1 MRLRRASIWFFAVV
15 LFVLGAN
22 AMFLVLIKQSY
33 NAVVSAQ
40 EHRQSALR
48 LASELQQETEQLA
61 RLVRAYTTTGESR
74 YLLYYYDILAVRE
87 GEKAPP
93 VQADPSS
100 YWDDV
105 IAGRVRHVL
114 PADGVRRSVGELMKS
129 QGFSDSELNA
139 LEHVLGA
146 TAAMNQVEQKAFAA
160 TQGLYNPEKQEFVS
174 DGPARLDYAA
184 ALVHSAEY
192 NELKA
197 DLSRAVGKLV
207 QMTDQRTRA
216 EVTASGQALERWIL
230 LSLVSMG
237 ATIVMA
243 VLALRKIRQQVLVP
257 IHRLGVNA
265 DRLAV
270 GDYAT
275 RTGKLQGFEEL
286 TSLATTVD
294 AMAQSIEDDIGH
306 RRVVQQEL
314 EVARRQAED
323 ATHAKSM
330 FLANMSHEIRTPMNA
345 ILGMAYLALRT
356 ELNPRQR
363 DYVGKIHDAA
373 RSLLGII
380 NDILDFSKVE
390 AGKLELEEGRFRIE
404 DVAGQS
410 LSLLRQRAHEKDIE
424 LLFDVTE
431 SRLLG
436 ESGALMGDAMRLGQV
451 LTNLLSNAVK
461 FTHHGYVKLM
471 IHVNAADADGVT
483 LQFTVRDTGIGMTP
497 QQIARLFQEF
507 TQADGSTTRRYGGTG
522 LGLTISKRIVELM
535 GGRIW
540 VDSVPDQGSS
550 FHFTARFP
558 QTHPP
563 APPATPLPSADA
575 MRVLVVDDQ
584 PDACLALEDLL
595 GALGVGTVLP
605 GGVDRADD
613 GDTALVLVDKA
624 EQENR
629 PYDLLLIDWVMPRLD
644 GAGVLSALQSRHGRK
659 MPLPVVVSAYD
670 SDQLHDTA
678 SALGVRHFLPKPVLP
693 ESLRDLI
700 KWLAGGDGNRMVDT
714 VSVGDMDRLKGL
726 RVMLVED
733 NPINQQLALELM
745 QAQGALVDLAG
756 NGQEG
761 LDGINRH
768 EPGYY
773 HVVLMDLQMPVMDGY
788 EATRLLRRDARHVK
802 LPIIAMTAHAM
813 ADERQRCMVLGM
825 NGHIGKPIDPDALV
839 ATLSEFLTDAVSDRP
854 GPVTQTSSRSPSVE
868 TASEDPPELP
878 QIIGLDLVAG
888 MRHTNGNQL
897 LYVRLLGS
905 FARDFAGF
913 ADKLQRLLQAG
924 QTDEALREAHTLKG
938 LAATL
943 GAYEIRSMTTRLES
957 SIREGSDPALLQ
969 QQLVDTGDA
978 LDSLLSAIRAVLDG
992 ADALP
997 QVYPA
1002 AATAAPNAAPGTA
1015 VIPITEWLPQL
1026 KALLASGDTE
1036 ARTLWDARKPDIGEQ
1051 LPTRVIERVSAAM
1064 DVFDFDAAV
1073 RELEWD
1079 SLVSDTR
1086 HSVETKQHS

>member
-1 MRLRRASIWFFAVV
+1 MRLRRASIWFFGVV

-33 NAVVSAQ
+33 DTVVSAQ
-40 EHRQSALR
+40 AHRQSALG

-74 YLLYYYDILAVRE
+74 YLLYYYDILAVRQ

-93 VQADPSS
+93 VQLDSAS

-105 IAGRVRHVL
+105 IAGRIRHAL
-114 PADGVRRSVGELMKS
+114 PADGTRRSVADLMKS
-129 QGFSDSELNA
+129 QGFSDTELRA
-139 LEHVLGA
+139 LEGVFGA
-146 TAAMNQVEQKAFAA
+146 TAAMNEVEQKAFAA

-174 DGPARLDYAA
+174 DGPARLDYASG
-184 ALVHSAEY
+184 LVHSDGY
-192 NELKA
+192 NALKA
-197 DLSRAVGKLV
+197 DLSHAVGSLV
-207 QMTDQRTRA
+207 RMTDQRTRA
-216 EVTASGQALERWIL
+216 DVTASGLALERWIL

-237 ATIVMA
+237 ATIIMA
-243 VLALRKIRQQVLVP
+243 VLALRKIRRQVLMP

-275 RTGKLQGFEEL
+275 RAGKLQGFEEL
-286 TSLATTVD
+286 TALGRTVD
-294 AMAQSIEDDIGH
+294 AMAQSIEDDIGQ
-306 RRVVQQEL
+306 RRVVQQDL
-314 EVARRQAED
+314 EEARRQAED

-356 ELNPRQR
+356 ELNPRQH
-363 DYVGKIHDAA
+363 DYVSKIHDAA

-471 IHVNAADADGVT
+471 IQVNEANAQGVT

-497 QQIARLFQEF
+497 EQMARLFQEF

-535 GGRIW
+535 GGRVW
-540 VDSVPDQGSS
+540 VDSVPAQGSS
-550 FHFTARFP
+550 FHFTARFLL
-558 QTHPP
+558 TNPP

-605 GGVDRADD
+605 GGIDRADD
-613 GDTALVLVDKA
+613 GDTALVMVEQA
-624 EQENR
+624 EQAQR

-644 GAGVLSALQSRHGRK
+644 GAGVLAALKSRQGRK
-659 MPLPVVVSAYD
+659 APLPVVVSAYD
-670 SDQLHDTA
+670 SDLLHDTA
-678 SALGVRHFLPKPVLP
+678 SALGVQHFLPKPVLP

-700 KWLAGGDGNRMVDT
+700 KWLAGGDTNRVASP
-714 VSVGDMDRLKGL
+714 VPVGQVASLRGL

-733 NPINQQLALELM
+733 NPINQQLAVELM
-745 QAQGALVDLAG
+745 QAQDAQVDVAG

-761 LDGINRH
+761 VDYINRH

-773 HVVLMDLQMPVMDGY
+773 NVVLMDLQMPVMDGY
-788 EATRLLRRDARHVK
+788 EATRLLRRDARHVN

-825 NGHIGKPIDPDALV
+825 NGHISKPIDPEVLY
-839 ATLSEFLTDAVSDRP
+839 ATLAGFLAVSANERP
-854 GPVTQTSSRSPSVE
+854 GPVTAASPCM
-868 TASEDPPELP
+868 ASATMPQEPLELP
-878 QIIGLDLVAG
+878 QIVGLDITTGL
-888 MRHTNGNQL
+888 RHANGNKQ
-897 LYVRLLGS
+897 LYVRLLRR
-905 FARDFAGF
+905 FASDFAGF
-913 ADKLQRLLQAG
+913 ATKVESSLQA
-924 QTDEALREAHTLKG
+924 DNREDALRQAHTLKG

-943 GAYEIRSMTTRLES
+943 GAHEIRTLATALEQCLHEKDLVLA
-957 SIREGSDPALLQ
+957 RQQLTDTGVALEALLSGVRVVF
-969 QQLVDTGDA
+969 VDSDA
-978 LDSLLSAIRAVLDG
+978 MASESGPIATV
-992 ADALP
+992 P
-997 QVYPA
+997 SPA
-1002 AATAAPNAAPGTA
+1002 QGPPSTPL
-1015 VIPITEWLPQL
+1015 EQWLPRL
-1026 KALLASGDTE
+1026 KELLASGDTD
-1036 ARTLWDARKPDIGEQ
+1036 ARTLWDAQQPGIGNQ
-1051 LPTRVIERVSAAM
+1051 MPKSVVERISAAIEG
-1064 DVFDFDAAV
+1064 FDFDGALGELPPKRDPQRHQMRGAA
-1073 RELEWD
+1073 D
-1079 SLVSDTR
+1079 
-1086 HSVETKQHS
+1086 

>member
-1 MRLRRASIWFFAVV
+1 MRLRRASIWFFGVV

-33 NAVVSAQ
+33 DAVVSAQ
-40 EHRQSALR
+40 AHRQSALA
-48 LASELQQETEQLA
+48 LANELQQETEQLA

-74 YLLYYYDILAVRE
+74 YLLYYYDILAVRQ

-93 VQADPSS
+93 VQVESTS

-105 IAGRVRHVL
+105 IAGRIRHAL
-114 PADGVRRSVGELMKS
+114 PADGARRSVADLMKS
-129 QGFSDSELNA
+129 QGFSDTELRA
-139 LEHVLGA
+139 LEGVFTA
-146 TAAMNQVEQKAFAA
+146 TEAMNEVEQKAFAA

-174 DGPARLDYAA
+174 DGPARLDYATG
-184 ALVHSAEY
+184 LVHGDGY
-192 NELKA
+192 NALKA
-197 DLSRAVGKLV
+197 DLSHAVGALV
-207 QMTDQRTRA
+207 RMTDQRTRA

-230 LSLVSMG
+230 LSLISMG
-237 ATIVMA
+237 ATIIMA
-243 VLALRKIRQQVLVP
+243 VLALRKIRRQVLMP

-275 RTGKLQGFEEL
+275 RVGKLQGFEEL
-286 TSLATTVD
+286 TAFGRTVD

-306 RRVVQQEL
+306 RSVVQQEL
-314 EVARRQAED
+314 EEARRQAED

-356 ELNPRQR
+356 QLNPRQH
-363 DYVGKIHDAA
+363 DYVSKIHDAA

-471 IHVNAADADGVT
+471 IQVNEANAQGVT

-497 QQIARLFQEF
+497 EQMARLFQEF

-535 GGRIW
+535 GGRVW

-550 FHFTARFP
+550 FHFTAHFP
-558 QTHPP
+558 LTNPP
-563 APPATPLPSADA
+563 APPATPLPRADA

-605 GGVDRADD
+605 GGIDRADD
-613 GDTALVLVDKA
+613 GDTALAMVDQA
-624 EQENR
+624 EQAQR

-644 GAGVLSALQSRHGRK
+644 GAGVLAALQLRHDRK
-659 MPLPVVVSAYD
+659 GPLPVVVSAYD
-670 SDQLHDTA
+670 SDLLHDTA
-678 SALGVRHFLPKPVLP
+678 SELGVQHFLPKPVLP

-700 KWLAGGDGNRMVDT
+700 KWLAGGDTHRVPNPAF
-714 VSVGDMDRLKGL
+714 VGQVESLRGL

-733 NPINQQLALELM
+733 NPINQQLAVELM
-745 QAQGALVDLAG
+745 QAQDAQVDVAS

-761 LDGINRH
+761 VDHINRH

-788 EATRLLRRDARHVK
+788 EATRLLRRDARHVN

-813 ADERQRCMVLGM
+813 AEERQRCMVLGM
-825 NGHIGKPIDPDALV
+825 NGHISKPIDPEVLY
-839 ATLSEFLTDAVSDRP
+839 ATLAGFLTVPANDRP
-854 GPVTQTSSRSPSVE
+854 GPVTATNSRAGTD
-868 TASEDPPELP
+868 TAEGPLDLP
-878 QIIGLDLVAG
+878 QIIGLDLAAG
-888 MRHTNGNQL
+888 LRHTNGNRS
-897 LYVRLLGS
+897 LYARLLVS
-905 FARDFAGF
+905 FARDFGGF
-913 ADKLQRLLQAG
+913 AVKLLGLLESDRA
-924 QTDEALREAHTLKG
+924 DEALRVVHTLKG

-943 GAYEIRSMTTRLES
+943 GAREVRSLATALES
-957 SIREGSDPALLQ
+957 AIRDVTDPAQVRHHLAE
-969 QQLVDTGDA
+969 TGDA
-978 LDSLLSAIRAVLDG
+978 LDALLGAIRLVYGDSDG
-992 ADALP
+992 LPQIGTGAQPTSDADAGASP
-997 QVYPA
+997 
-1002 AATAAPNAAPGTA
+1002 
-1015 VIPITEWLPQL
+1015 IPITEWLPRF
-1026 KALLASGDTE
+1026 KALLASGDTD
-1036 ARTLWDARKPDIGEQ
+1036 ACTLWETQKSGIGNQ
-1051 LPTRVIERVSAAM
+1051 LPTHVVERVSAAM
-1064 DVFDFDAAV
+1064 EVFDFDGA
-1073 RELEWD
+1073 RGELPGERD
-1079 SLVSDTR
+1079 P
-1086 HSVETKQHS
+1086 

>member
-1 MRLRRASIWFFAVV
+1 MRLRKASGWFFAVV
-15 LFVLGAN
+15 LLVLGAN
-22 AMFLVLIKQSY
+22 ALFLVLIKQSY
-33 NAVVSAQ
+33 DAVVSAQ
-40 EHRQSALR
+40 QHRQQALG

-87 GEKAPP
+87 GEKAAPL
-93 VQADPSS
+93 QFDSTS

-105 IAGRVRHVL
+105 IAGRIKHVL
-114 PADGVRRSVGELMKS
+114 PSDGARRSVSDLMKS
-129 QGFSDSELNA
+129 QGFSEGELRA
-139 LEHVLGA
+139 LENVFSA
-146 TAAMNQVEQKAFAA
+146 TAAMNKVEQKAFAA
-160 TQGLYNPEKQEFVS
+160 TQGLYNPEKEEFIS
-174 DGPARLDYAA
+174 DGPARLDYASL
-184 ALVHSAEY
+184 LVHGAPY
-192 NELKA
+192 NALKA
-197 DLSRAVGKLV
+197 DLSHAVGNLV
-207 QMTDQRTRA
+207 RMIDQRTRA
-216 EVTASGQALERWIL
+216 NVTQSGQALERWIL

-237 ATIVMA
+237 ATIVLA

-257 IHRLGVNA
+257 IHRLGKSA
-265 DRLAV
+265 DGLAD

-275 RTGKLQGFEEL
+275 RTGILRGFEEL
-286 TSLATTVD
+286 TALGRTVD
-294 AMAQSIEDDIGH
+294 TMAQAIEDDIGQ

-356 ELNPRQR
+356 GLNPRQH
-363 DYVGKIHDAA
+363 DYVSKIHDAA

-471 IHVNAADADGVT
+471 IHVNQADADGLT

-497 QQIARLFQEF
+497 EQMARLFREF

-522 LGLTISKRIVELM
+522 LGLSISKRIVELM

-540 VDSVPDQGSS
+540 VDSEPGQGSS
-550 FHFTARFP
+550 FHFTAHFP
-558 QTHPP
+558 LTKPP

-605 GGVDRADD
+605 GGIDRADD
-613 GDTALVLVDKA
+613 GDTALTMVDKA
-624 EQENR
+624 ELEGR

-644 GAGVLSALQSRHGRK
+644 GAGVLSALKMRHGAK
-659 MPLPVVVSAYD
+659 APLPVVVSAYD
-670 SDQLHDTA
+670 SELLHDTA
-678 SALGVRHFLPKPVLP
+678 SGLGVCHFLPKPVLP

-700 KWLAGGDGNRMVDT
+700 KWLAGGDPYRAANPEPVR
-714 VSVGDMDRLKGL
+714 GDAELQGL
-726 RVMLVED
+726 RVLLVED

-745 QAQGALVDLAG
+745 QAQGVEVDVAS

-761 LDGINRH
+761 IERVH
-768 EPGYY
+768 ARQPGYY
-773 HVVLMDLQMPVMDGY
+773 NVVLMDLQMPVMDGY
-788 EATRLLRRDARHVK
+788 EATRQLRLDARHVN
-802 LPIIAMTAHAM
+802 LPIVAMTAHAM

-825 NGHIGKPIDPDALV
+825 NGHISKPIDPEVLYATLAEYQV
-839 ATLSEFLTDAVSDRP
+839 ATTSERP
-854 GPVTQTSSRSPSVE
+854 GPMTASSSRMAP
-868 TASEDPPELP
+868 AAMPQDPIELP
-878 QIIGLDLVAG
+878 QIMGLDISAG
-888 MRHTNGNQL
+888 LRHTNGNKA
-897 LYVRLLGS
+897 LYTRLLRG
-905 FARDFAGF
+905 FATDFAGF
-913 ADKLQRLLQAG
+913 AGKVETMLQAG
-924 QTDEALREAHTLKG
+924 GQDEALRQAHTLKG

-943 GAYEIRSMTTRLES
+943 GAHEIRSLATVFEQRL
-957 SIREGSDPALLQ
+957 RDKDLALARLQ
-969 QQLVDTGDA
+969 LTDTGIA
-978 LDSLLSAIRAVLDG
+978 LESLLSAIRLVFVDTDAMGFDVKLMVGTD
-992 ADALP
+992 ADAEP
-997 QVYPA
+997 VR
-1002 AATAAPNAAPGTA
+1002 TIT
-1015 VIPITEWLPQL
+1015 PIDQWLPQF
-1026 KALLASGDTE
+1026 KQLLASGDTD
-1036 ARTLWDARKPDIGEQ
+1036 ARTMWETHKPTIGNQ
-1051 LPTRVIERVSAAM
+1051 LPRSVVERISVAIEG
-1064 DVFDFDAAV
+1064 FDFDGAL
-1073 RELEWD
+1073 REM
-1079 SLVSDTR
+1079 
-1086 HSVETKQHS
+1086 

>member
-1 MRLRRASIWFFAVV
+1 MRLRRASIWFFGVV

-33 NAVVSAQ
+33 DTVVSAQ
-40 EHRQSALR
+40 EHRQSALA
-48 LASELQQETEQLA
+48 LANELQQETEQLA

-74 YLLYYYDILAVRE
+74 YLLYYYDILAVRQ

-93 VQADPSS
+93 VQVDSTS

-105 IAGRVRHVL
+105 IAGRIRHAL
-114 PADGVRRSVGELMKS
+114 PADGTRRSVADLMKS
-129 QGFSDSELNA
+129 QGFSDTELQA
-139 LEHVLGA
+139 LEGVFAA
-146 TAAMNQVEQKAFAA
+146 TAAMNEVEQKAFAA

-174 DGPARLDYAA
+174 DGPARLDYAS
-184 ALVHSAEY
+184 ALVHSDGY
-192 NELKA
+192 NALKA
-197 DLSRAVGKLV
+197 DLSHAVGALV
-207 QMTDQRTRA
+207 RMTDQRTRA
-216 EVTASGQALERWIL
+216 DVIASGLALERWIL

-237 ATIVMA
+237 ATIIMA
-243 VLALRKIRQQVLVP
+243 VLALRKIRRQVLMP

-275 RTGKLQGFEEL
+275 RAGKLQGFEEL
-286 TSLATTVD
+286 TALGRTVD
-294 AMAQSIEDDIGH
+294 AMAQSIEDDIGQ
-306 RRVVQQEL
+306 RGVVQQEL

-356 ELNPRQR
+356 ELNPRQH
-363 DYVGKIHDAA
+363 DYVSKIHDAA

-390 AGKLELEEGRFRIE
+390 SGKLELEEGRFRVE

-471 IHVNAADADGVT
+471 IQVNDANTQGVT

-497 QQIARLFQEF
+497 EQMARLFQEF

-535 GGRIW
+535 GGKVW
-540 VDSVPDQGSS
+540 VDSVPEQGSS
-550 FHFTARFP
+550 FHFTAHFLL
-558 QTHPP
+558 TNPP
-563 APPATPLPSADA
+563 APPAIPLPSADA

-605 GGVDRADD
+605 GGIDRADD
-613 GDTALVLVDKA
+613 GDTALVMVEQA
-624 EQENR
+624 EQAQR

-644 GAGVLSALQSRHGRK
+644 GAGVLTALKARHDRK
-659 MPLPVVVSAYD
+659 GPLPVVVSAYD
-670 SDQLHDTA
+670 SDLLHDTA
-678 SALGVRHFLPKPVLP
+678 SALGVQHFLPKPVLP

-700 KWLAGGDGNRMVDT
+700 KWLAGGDNTHRVA
-714 VSVGDMDRLKGL
+714 SSLPVGQVASLRGL
-726 RVMLVED
+726 HVMLVED
-733 NPINQQLALELM
+733 NPINQQLAVELM
-745 QAQGALVDLAG
+745 QAQEAQVDVAG

-761 LDGINRH
+761 VDQINRH
-768 EPGYY
+768 EPGHYN
-773 HVVLMDLQMPVMDGY
+773 VVLMDLQMPVMDGY
-788 EATRLLRRDARHVK
+788 EATRLLRRDARHVN

-825 NGHIGKPIDPDALV
+825 NGHISKPIDPEVLY
-839 ATLSEFLTDAVSDRP
+839 ATLAGFLTVSANERP
-854 GPVTQTSSRSPSVE
+854 GPVTAANLRAATDVFDSS
-868 TASEDPPELP
+868 PELP
-878 QIIGLDLVAG
+878 QIAGLDLAVG
-888 MRHTNGNQL
+888 LRHTSGNKA
-897 LYVRLLGS
+897 LYARLLAS
-905 FARDFAGF
+905 FARDFSGF
-913 ADKLQRLLQAG
+913 ADKLRDILEVG
-924 QTDEALREAHTLKG
+924 HSDEALRLVHTLKG

-943 GAYEIRSMTTRLES
+943 GAHEVRSLATTLES
-957 SIREGSDPALLQ
+957 SLRDGVDPAKAR
-969 QQLVDTGDA
+969 QQLTDTGDA
-978 LDSLLSAIRAVLDG
+978 LETLLGAIRLMFGDE
-992 ADALP
+992 DALP
-997 QVYPA
+997 RRESELQITSEGNTGDPH
-1002 AATAAPNAAPGTA
+1002 
-1015 VIPITEWLPQL
+1015 IPITDWLPGF
-1026 KALLASGDTE
+1026 KALLASGDTD
-1036 ARTLWDARKPDIGEQ
+1036 ACTLWETHKSDIGRQ
-1051 LPTRVIERVSAAM
+1051 LPTHVIEKVSAAM
-1064 DVFDFDAAV
+1064 EVFDFDLAG
-1073 RELEWD
+1073 RELEG
-1079 SLVSDTR
+1079 
-1086 HSVETKQHS
+1086 

>member
-1 MRLRRASIWFFAVV
+1 MRLRRASGWFFAVV
-15 LFVLGAN
+15 LLVLGAN

-33 NAVVSAQ
+33 DAVVSAQ
-40 EHRQSALR
+40 AHRQQALG
-48 LASELQQETEQLA
+48 LAGELQQETEQLA

-87 GEKAPP
+87 GEKAAPAP
-93 VQADPSS
+93 FDPTS

-105 IAGRVRHVL
+105 IAGRVKHAL
-114 PADGVRRSVGELMKS
+114 PLDGVRRSVSDLMKS
-129 QGFSDSELNA
+129 QGFSDSELRA
-139 LEHVLGA
+139 LENVFSA
-146 TAAMNQVEQKAFAA
+146 TAAMNKLEQKAFAA
-160 TQGLYNPEKQEFVS
+160 TQGLYNPEKEEFVS
-174 DGPARLDYAA
+174 EGPARLDYATQ
-184 ALVHSAEY
+184 LVHGEQY
-192 NELKA
+192 NALKA
-197 DLSRAVGKLV
+197 DLSHAVGDLV
-207 QMTDQRTRA
+207 RMTDQRTRA
-216 EVTASGQALERWIL
+216 DVQQSGQALERWIL

-257 IHRLGVNA
+257 IHRLGRSA
-265 DRLAV
+265 DRLAE

-275 RTGKLQGFEEL
+275 RTGALRGFEEL
-286 TSLATTVD
+286 TALGRTVD
-294 AMAQSIEDDIGH
+294 TMAQAIEDDIGQ
-306 RRVVQQEL
+306 RQVVQQEL

-356 ELNPRQR
+356 ELNPRQH
-363 DYVGKIHDAA
+363 DYVSKIHDAA

-390 AGKLELEEGRFRIE
+390 AGRLELEEGRFRIE

-461 FTHHGYVKLM
+461 FTHHGYVKLL
-471 IHVNAADADGVT
+471 IHVNEARADGLT
-483 LQFTVRDTGIGMTP
+483 LQFTVQDTGIGMTP
-497 QQIARLFQEF
+497 EQIARLFKEF

-540 VDSVPDQGSS
+540 VDSVPGQGSRI
-550 FHFTARFP
+550 HFTAHFP
-558 QTHPP
+558 LTQPP

-613 GDTALVLVDKA
+613 GDSALVMVDKA
-624 EQENR
+624 EQEGR

-644 GAGVLSALQSRHGRK
+644 GAGVLKALKLRHGAK
-659 MPLPVVVSAYD
+659 APLPVVVSAYD
-670 SDQLHDTA
+670 SDLLHDTA
-678 SALGVRHFLPKPVLP
+678 TDLGVQHFLPKPVLP

-700 KWLAGGDGNRMVDT
+700 KWLAGGDMRRDVDRAQSSHP
-714 VSVGDMDRLKGL
+714 VAQLQGL

-745 QAQGALVDLAG
+745 QAQGAQVDVAG

-761 LDGINRH
+761 LDRIIARA
-768 EPGYY
+768 PGYY

-788 EATRLLRRDARHVK
+788 EATRQLRRDARHVS

-825 NGHIGKPIDPDALV
+825 NGHISKPIDPDVLY
-839 ATLSEFLTDAVSDRP
+839 ATLAEYLTVSAAERR
-854 GPVTQTSSRSPSVE
+854 GPVTV
-868 TASEDPPELP
+868 ADPRMGFAIKPQDGIPMP
-878 QIIGLDLVAG
+878 QIVGLDSATGL
-888 MRHTNGNQL
+888 RHANGNKQL
-897 LYVRLLGS
+897 YARLLRS
-905 FARDFAGF
+905 FTVDFADF
-913 ADKLQRLLQAG
+913 STRMEATLQAG
-924 QTDEALREAHTLKG
+924 KQEEALRQAHTLKG

-943 GAYEIRSMTTRLES
+943 GAHEIRGLATVFEQSLRDQDRVLA
-957 SIREGSDPALLQ
+957 R
-969 QQLVDTGDA
+969 QQLTEIGDA
-978 LDSLLSAIRAVLDG
+978 LDALLSAINMVFVDG
-992 ADALP
+992 MASDSERGQIADA
-997 QVYPA
+997 A
-1002 AATAAPNAAPGTA
+1002 STAQTSPST
-1015 VIPITEWLPQL
+1015 PIEQWLPRL
-1026 KALLASGDTE
+1026 KELLACGDTD
-1036 ARTLWDARKPDIGEQ
+1036 ARTLWETEKPGIGNQ
-1051 LPTRVIERVSAAM
+1051 MPPSVVERVSAAIEG
-1064 DVFDFDAAV
+1064 FDFDGA
-1073 RELEWD
+1073 LEGLAHKPGYVANDGEDWR
-1079 SLVSDTR
+1079 S
-1086 HSVETKQHS
+1086 